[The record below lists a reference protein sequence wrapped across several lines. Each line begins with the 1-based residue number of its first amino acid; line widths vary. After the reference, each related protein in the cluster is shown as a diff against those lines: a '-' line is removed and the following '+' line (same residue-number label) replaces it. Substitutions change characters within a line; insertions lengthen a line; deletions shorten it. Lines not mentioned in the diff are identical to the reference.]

1 MIVSRRD
8 IVAKSS
14 RLLGQ
19 CDDENDYS
27 KILSS
32 HATTRRLRSAR
43 DCRMLV
49 AFRLGNEFSLLGAE

>member
-1 MIVSRRD
+1 MMSGRRT

-14 RLLGQ
+14 QPQRA
-19 CDDENDYS
+19 CDDKNDYS

-49 AFRLGNEFSLLGAE
+49 AFR